1 MSDDVQEYYIKTI
14 KPILEKL
21 KTFVHTE
28 LDDDQITHLQNLTA
42 IWGLLADLS
51 FADLLLYGI
60 DSSEAEKS
68 LVLLGHVRPT
78 TGTTLYRADMIG
90 QVFESRYRPLITEC
104 FTWYKRYLLRL
115 PFGKKEKKFPSIKAS
130 PIFSIF
136 FNSNSYTTTN

>member
-1 MSDDVQEYYIKTI
+1 MATLTELCHS
-14 KPILEKL
+14 
-21 KTFVHTE
+21 HTE

-90 QVFESRYRPLITEC
+90 QVLNLGIA
-104 FTWYKRYLLRL
+104 L
-115 PFGKKEKKFPSIKAS
+115 
-130 PIFSIF
+130 
-136 FNSNSYTTTN
+136 